1 MTASERKQREV
12 AQRRSQVLQLRGAGL
27 TFEAIAQA
35 TGHKTAG
42 AAVQDLHRALAS
54 RKKELTAAADLHLA
68 MELERLLGHERQA
81 NQILRQANGSLL
93 VPCPTCGDKVPVND
107 AAVALRALV
116 VLLAI
121 SERRAQM
128 LGLDSS
134 HRLPGAPEAEGDFVD
149 ELAKARSERR
159 GPAAAGR

>member
-12 AQRRSQVLQLRGAGL
+12 ATRRAQVLQLRGAGL

-54 RKKELTAAADLHLA
+54 RKKELADAAGLHLA

-81 NQILRQANGSLL
+81 NQILRQAQGSLQ
-93 VPCPTCGDKVPVND
+93 VPCPTCGEKVSFND
-107 AAVALRALV
+107 AAVSLRALV

-128 LGLDSS
+128 LGLD
-134 HRLPGAPEAEGDFVD
+134 HAYRQPGSPETGGDFAD
-149 ELAKARSERR
+149 ELAQARKARRDR
-159 GPAAAGR
+159 AAGGS